1 MPYPR
6 PNPINNLVLSI
17 LKGLIK
23 PHTPVNQL
31 RLESKVKY
39 ELFDFNYKMNPFD
52 KKDTVEIELSILQHE
67 ALSKYLSIPFTKY
80 VLNILITVHLLF
92 NGYS

>member
-39 ELFDFNYKMNPFD
+39 EFFGFNYKMNPFD
-52 KKDTVEIELSILQHE
+52 KNDTVEIKLSIQHE
-67 ALSKYLSIPFTKY
+67 ALSKYLSIPFTTNMLSIK
-80 VLNILITVHLLF
+80 NF
-92 NGYS
+92 